1 MTAVLAGL
9 AAAGASSSCT
19 TVAVPRGQ
27 TVAALPRIAA
37 ELQSRRDELVTV
49 TELLGE
55 RFRWAVAEQAA
66 KATFAQ

>member
-1 MTAVLAGL
+1 MHDG
-9 AAAGASSSCT
+9 GG
-19 TVAVPRGQ
+19 PRGQ
-27 TVAALPRIAA
+27 TVAALPRIVA

-55 RFRWAVAEQAA
+55 RFRWAVAEPAA